1 MNKKIL
7 IFLLIINLLFLTGC
21 SMLEIEDYSIVAG
34 IGIDYENDD
43 FIVTYEIYEENNGQT
58 TNLTSITKTEIGK
71 TISIATNKI
80 ATQMNKKPYL
90 NHTSVIII
98 NEKIVKEKF
107 NETINYLLHDV
118 RIRSACIVM
127 ISKEQ
132 TSREIFEQSQKQ
144 NKVIAYEI
152 YKHFDIKKG
161 IIEKW
166 SNSKFNEIINEKL
179 NKNGTIIIPT
189 VTYKEDFDINGV
201 YLIKSDNSNLY
212 VNKKEVFV
220 FQMFNNYITEGLFNV
235 EEMESYYIKKIDSK
249 LTYNKEI
256 NEILL
261 TINLKILSYEELNK
275 ENEEEYITKVKMQ
288 LSDYIIN
295 IYNYYINKGY
305 DPFRIYKFLYQY
317 HQLMFLLQN
326 ELLFL

>member
-7 IFLLIINLLFLTGC
+7 IFLLIINILFLTGC

-71 TISIATNKI
+71 TISQATNKI

-179 NKNGTIIIPT
+179 NKNGTVIIPT

-220 FQMFNNYITEGLFNV
+220 FQMFNNYITE
-235 EEMESYYIKKIDSK
+235 
-249 LTYNKEI
+249 
-256 NEILL
+256 
-261 TINLKILSYEELNK
+261 
-275 ENEEEYITKVKMQ
+275 
-288 LSDYIIN
+288 
-295 IYNYYINKGY
+295 
-305 DPFRIYKFLYQY
+305 
-317 HQLMFLLQN
+317 
-326 ELLFL
+326 